1 MPNSLI
7 FGAIAGALLSGC
19 LVALQ
24 APTNALLAR
33 GVGSPVNA
41 ALVSFA
47 VGTAALL
54 LVSFAL
60 GVRPS
65 AGAVRALPPQAWLGG
80 LYGAVFV
87 SMAVFA
93 VPKIGVTFFL
103 TVSIAGQLATA
114 LLLDRLGA
122 FGVPR
127 IEVST
132 TRLIGIGLVL
142 AGAFLVR
149 R

>member
-1 MPNSLI
+1 VNPLLA
-7 FGAIAGALLSGC
+7 FALAAAFVSGT

-24 APTNALLAR
+24 APTNGMLSR

-47 VGTAALL
+47 IGTLALIAVAL
-54 LVSFAL
+54 AL
-60 GVRPS
+60 GVRPTG
-65 AGAVRALPPQAWLGG
+65 GAVRSLPWYAWTGG

-87 SMAVFA
+87 AVAAFA
-93 VPKIGVTFFL
+93 APRLGVTYFL
-103 TVSIAGQLATA
+103 MVAIAGQLAMA
-114 LLLDRLGA
+114 LLLDRVGA
-122 FGVPR
+122 FGIERVEITPVR
-127 IEVST
+127 IAGV
-132 TRLIGIGLVL
+132 LLVL

>member
-1 MPNSLI
+1 VNPLLA
-7 FGAIAGALLSGC
+7 FALAGAFVSGT

-24 APTNALLAR
+24 APTNAMLSR

-47 VGTAALL
+47 VGTLALIAVAL
-54 LVSFAL
+54 AL
-60 GVRPS
+60 GERPEG
-65 AGAVRALPPQAWLGG
+65 GAVRSLPWHAWTGG

-87 SMAVFA
+87 AVAAFA
-93 VPKIGVTFFL
+93 APRLGVTYFL
-103 TVSIAGQLATA
+103 TIAIAGQLAMA
-114 LLLDRLGA
+114 LVLDQFGA
-122 FGVPR
+122 FGLERVEISPVR
-127 IEVST
+127 IA
-132 TRLIGIGLVL
+132 GIVLVL